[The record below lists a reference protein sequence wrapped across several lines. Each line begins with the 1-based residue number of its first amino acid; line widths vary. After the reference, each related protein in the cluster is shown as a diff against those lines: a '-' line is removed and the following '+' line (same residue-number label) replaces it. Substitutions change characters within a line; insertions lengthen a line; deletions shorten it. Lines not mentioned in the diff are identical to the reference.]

1 MKHDVS
7 TSGLPSAES
16 VVEGFVTLSL
26 LWVTH
31 GDESSFKGEK
41 RKKKKD
47 FPQILINLQAPKS
60 SSFHPRPEDAAF
72 GGTSL
77 PAVRCKDLLPHA
89 SAYIY
94 AYIPNMP
101 RVSSLSILA
110 RGQEIL

>member
-16 VVEGFVTLSL
+16 VVEGFVLLSL

-41 RKKKKD
+41 RKKD
-47 FPQILINLQAPKS
+47 FPQILINLQALK

-77 PAVRCKDLLPHA
+77 PAVRCKDLLPHE

-94 AYIPNMP
+94 ADIPNMP

-110 RGQEIL
+110 WGQEIL